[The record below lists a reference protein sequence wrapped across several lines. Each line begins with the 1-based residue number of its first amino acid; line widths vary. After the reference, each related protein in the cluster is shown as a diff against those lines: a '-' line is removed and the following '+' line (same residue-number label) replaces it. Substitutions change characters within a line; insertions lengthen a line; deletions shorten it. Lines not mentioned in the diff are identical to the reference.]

1 MIIIYRKSQDD
12 YVVIIR
18 IIRDKQAK
26 FVTAYVEDSGKTATE
41 IRKSPKWA
49 KK

>member
-1 MIIIYRKSQDD
+1 MFLHIFSYRFKCL
-12 YVVIIR
+12 
-18 IIRDKQAK
+18 IRDKQAK